1 LLLQTVLQSLN
12 SGLKRSFAQDD
23 RAVLLGEDVLDPYG
37 GAFKVTAGLSTRFP
51 GRVWTTPI
59 SEAAIVGMATGMA
72 MRGLLPVVEIMFGD
86 FVTLC
91 ADQIVNHAA
100 KFRAMYNDQV
110 RVPMVVRTPMGGGRG
125 YGPTHSQSL
134 EKMFLG
140 IPNLT
145 VVAPSLAHDPGEL
158 LERAILCDEDPVL
171 FIEHKLLY
179 SMPLLESDGII
190 RVRHVREPNGYDT
203 ALLTNYA
210 EGSPDVTLITYG
222 GMSRL
227 CVPILQELAE
237 EEIRV
242 LVVLPSSLKPLPT
255 DTLAEAAAQS
265 RRVVIAEEGTAGFN
279 WGSEV
284 ATQLYDRLWGKL
296 DRPIAR
302 LATADSILPAAR
314 ELEAQALVSA
324 DTLRDTLLEAAA

>member
-1 LLLQTVLQSLN
+1 MQTVLQSLN
-12 SGLKRSFAQDD
+12 GGLKRCFAQDE
-23 RAVLLGEDVLDPYG
+23 RVVLLGEDVLDPYG
-37 GAFKVTAGLSTRFP
+37 GAFKVTAGLSDSYP

-72 MRGLLPVVEIMFGD
+72 LRGLLPVAEIMFGD
-86 FVTLC
+86 FITLC

-100 KFRAMYNDQV
+100 KFRGMYNDQV
-110 RVPMVVRTPMGGGRG
+110 RVPLVVRTPMGGGRG

-140 IPNLT
+140 VPDLT

-158 LERAILCDEDPVL
+158 LSHAVLEDEDPVL

-179 SMPLLESDGII
+179 SMPLLTGGGTVRI
-190 RVRHVREPNGYDT
+190 RRVSEANGYDT
-203 ALLTNYA
+203 VLLMNYA
-210 EGSPDVTLITYG
+210 EGTPDVTLITYG

-227 CVPILQELAE
+227 CAPLLEELAE

-242 LVVLPSSLKPLPT
+242 LVALPSSLKPLPLE
-255 DTLAEAAAQS
+255 TLAEAAAES
-265 RRVVIAEEGTAGFN
+265 RRVVIAEEGTEGFN

-284 ATQLYDRLWGKL
+284 ASLLYDRLWGKL
-296 DRPIAR
+296 DRPITR
-302 LATADSILPAAR
+302 LATANSILPAAR
-314 ELEAQALVSA
+314 EMEAQALVSA
-324 DTLRDTLLEAAA
+324 DALRNALLEAAA